1 MENARVPGRLTA
13 HARLVNASALLV
25 ILGFLT
31 HQNHVAPHNHNGR
44 YHFQHSQSQSREAI
58 TTDRR
63 IRGGI

>member
-13 HARLVNASALLV
+13 HARFVNASVLLV
-25 ILGFLT
+25 TLSFLT
-31 HQNHVAPHNHNGR
+31 HQNHVAPHNHSGR
-44 YHFQHSQSQSREAI
+44 YHSQHSQSQSREAI

>member
-25 ILGFLT
+25 TLGFLT